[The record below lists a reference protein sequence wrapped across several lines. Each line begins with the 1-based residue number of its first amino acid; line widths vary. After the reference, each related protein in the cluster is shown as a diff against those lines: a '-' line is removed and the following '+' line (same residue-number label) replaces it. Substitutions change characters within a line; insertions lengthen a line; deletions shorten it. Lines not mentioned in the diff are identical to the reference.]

1 MPDVPAVAPSD
12 VPPDAVLL
20 DVREDGEWVAG
31 HAPRALHIPLG
42 SVTSR
47 LGELPEG
54 DLYVV
59 CRSGGR
65 SAQAVAWLNRNGYDA
80 TNVAGGMGAWQEAGL
95 PMVSETGGDPF
106 VA

>member
-1 MPDVPAVAPSD
+1 MPDVPAVAPGD

-31 HAPRALHIPLG
+31 HAPQALHIPLG

-47 LGELPEG
+47 LGELPED

-95 PMVSETGGDPF
+95 PMVSETGEEPF

>member
-20 DVREDGEWVAG
+20 DVREDGEWAAG

-80 TNVAGGMGAWQEAGL
+80 TNVVGGMGAWQEAGL
-95 PMVSETGGDPF
+95 PMVSERGSDPV